1 MQTRKKEMKD
11 DGVGSIDDFIRYSL
25 EPVIEMGLYLIGIF
39 TIVIGSIIVMVSGVR
54 EWRDKKLNFDERTT
68 KMRIELSEMI
78 ALGLTFILGAEVVKS
93 FRVPTFLQLVR
104 VSLLV
109 LLRQLITYFLDK
121 DVERLKKAFP
131 AIYDDDDDDH
141 YYSSRR

>member
-1 MQTRKKEMKD
+1 MKD